1 MSSAAERSF
10 TRRDTIMFLACLG
23 LSLVGL
29 FSPAAWGQGISD
41 ALRGSLLAPLV
52 WLQAR
57 AEEGRTSRARLRA
70 ITVQRD
76 SASYLAQGIPS
87 LMAEN
92 QRLRQLLTLRGR
104 ISTPYVAAEVLHQA
118 QATDGRTLLLDVGR
132 SDLVSEFDP
141 VVAPEGLIGMV
152 LSAADRSSVVMTW
165 AHPEFRVSAYTVGG
179 NASGVVAPSL
189 SSVGGE
195 GALEFR
201 GVPYRDSVPAGT
213 LVLSSGLGGVYPKG
227 IPVGTVTGV
236 VREQAGWERVYR
248 LLPAASPGA
257 VAHVLVLISSPRTNL
272 ERAFPS
278 DSAVLAMRLDSIAK
292 VRLADS
298 LEAARVRRADSLAAA
313 KAQAAAAAKARAA
326 EAAKI
331 RRADSLAAARARAA
345 AAAKARAA
353 DSVAAPKDSAR

>member
-1 MSSAAERSF
+1 MASTSERSF
-10 TRRDTIMFLACLG
+10 TRRDTVTFLACVA
-23 LSLVGL
+23 LSVVAL
-29 FSPAAWGQGISD
+29 FSPEQWGQGVSD
-41 ALRGSLLAPLV
+41 ALRNSVLAPLV

-57 AEEGRTSRARLRA
+57 AEEGRTSRARLKA
-70 ITVQRD
+70 ITIQRD
-76 SASYLAQGIPS
+76 SAAYLAQGIPS

-92 QRLRQLLTLRGR
+92 ERLRGLLSLSRR
-104 ISTPYVAAEVLHQA
+104 VSSPYVAAEVMHQA
-118 QATDGRTLLLDVGR
+118 QATDGRTLLIDVGR
-132 SDLVSEFDP
+132 DDLVSEFDP

-152 LSAADRSSVVMTW
+152 LTAGQHSSVVMTW

-189 SSVGGE
+189 SSLGGE
-195 GALEFR
+195 GPLEFR

-257 VAHVLVLISSPRTNL
+257 VAHVLVLISPPGTSL

-278 DSAVLAMRLDSIAK
+278 DSALLAMRLDSIAK
-292 VRLADS
+292 IRRADS
-298 LEAARVRRADSLAAA
+298 LEAAKVREADSLAAAKAQAAAA

-326 EAAKI
+326 
-331 RRADSLAAARARAA
+331 AAARARQ
-345 AAAKARAA
+345 A
-353 DSVAAPKDSAR
+353 DSVSAPKDSAR